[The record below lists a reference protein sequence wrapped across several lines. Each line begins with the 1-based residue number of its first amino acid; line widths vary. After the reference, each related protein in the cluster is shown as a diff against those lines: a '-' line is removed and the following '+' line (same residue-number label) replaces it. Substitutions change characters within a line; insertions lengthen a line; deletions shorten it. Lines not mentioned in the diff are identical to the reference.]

1 MQQYRNNRNNGNI
14 YDLRKDLQHTPP
26 PSQQKGSS
34 GSADGRYGFNGEPLS
49 FAPDRTANGTVRRTR
64 TDNSIEFPSQPRR
77 TEQSGTRR
85 TSGQN
90 RNRTA
95 QRSRTAQPEQRA
107 SGTARK
113 PQQRRSQGQKPRKTA
128 AQAAQ
133 QRYKNQRLRPAQQQP
148 RDPVQREKRK
158 KRRLTRAAL
167 KRRRMLRR
175 LMAFVTLLAVI
186 AAGVYLTMTMLF
198 KIGTIQVQ
206 TADGTVVQEV
216 GGYSS
221 AEILQALGV
230 HAEENIFSFDPAEKA
245 AALEKQF
252 PLLENIQV
260 ERDYPNTVVVR
271 TNAATA
277 VYAMQTS
284 GGWLSLSAGLKILDQ
299 DSAQPDLIILCGGEP
314 VSTTPGTQLE
324 FETGPSGPSSG
335 SAVSDSTASSEAGPP
350 TDKRLESLNTL
361 LTALDSSELG
371 ADVTRIEFE
380 DPEQMAFLYQG
391 RISVLLG
398 TLNELD
404 YKLRLAKYVL
414 LNEDGKGC
422 SPTDTGMLDLS
433 HLSASSSRK
442 FRFAQGEPTL
452 PSGWT
457 APEEP
462 AAPAEAEAENQPE
475 EASGTEPDTEGAE
488 AAPAEDPTAAAAE
501 QQ

>member
-1 MQQYRNNRNNGNI
+1 MQQDRNKSRRPSSSIQQNSVRRQGKPRKAYDWTQDRRPSNQNRRRTQGYQEQTLDFSGGNVTFEN
-14 YDLRKDLQHTPP
+14 H
-26 PSQQKGSS
+26 SS
-34 GSADGRYGFNGEPLS
+34 GYA
-49 FAPDRTANGTVRRTR
+49 
-64 TDNSIEFPSQPRR
+64 DNSIQFPQQTARRPNNQSQSRRQGQQRSQRPRQNTTAYPTNGGR
-77 TEQSGTRR
+77 PRNGQRPQNVQSARRPQSGGRYRPTEANLRSPARR
-85 TSGQN
+85 EG
-90 RNRTA
+90 
-95 QRSRTAQPEQRA
+95 
-107 SGTARK
+107 
-113 PQQRRSQGQKPRKTA
+113 
-128 AQAAQ
+128 
-133 QRYKNQRLRPAQQQP
+133 
-148 RDPVQREKRK
+148 RK
-158 KRRLTRAAL
+158 KRRLTRAAV
-167 KRRRMLRR
+167 RRRRAIRR
-175 LMAFVTLLAVI
+175 LTALALLLCVI
-186 AAGVYLTMTMLF
+186 GVGVYLTVTMLF
-198 KIGTIQVQ
+198 KINTLEV
-206 TADGTVVQEV
+206 AVDGEVVQEV

-252 PLLENIQV
+252 PLLENIRV

-314 VSTTPGTQLE
+314 VSTAPGTQLE

-335 SAVSDSTASSEAGPP
+335 SAASDSAASSEAGPP

-462 AAPAEAEAENQPE
+462 AAPAEAEAESQPE

>member
-1 MQQYRNNRNNGNI
+1 MQQDRNNSRRPSNSIQQNSARRQGKSRKAYDWTQDRRPSNQNRRRTQGYQEQTLDFSGGNVTFEN
-14 YDLRKDLQHTPP
+14 H
-26 PSQQKGSS
+26 SS
-34 GSADGRYGFNGEPLS
+34 GYA
-49 FAPDRTANGTVRRTR
+49 
-64 TDNSIEFPSQPRR
+64 DNSIQFPQQTARRPNNQNQSRRQGQQRSQRPRQNTTAYPTNGSR
-77 TEQSGTRR
+77 PRNGQRPQNVQSARRPQSGGRYRPTEANLRSPARR
-85 TSGQN
+85 EG
-90 RNRTA
+90 
-95 QRSRTAQPEQRA
+95 
-107 SGTARK
+107 
-113 PQQRRSQGQKPRKTA
+113 
-128 AQAAQ
+128 
-133 QRYKNQRLRPAQQQP
+133 
-148 RDPVQREKRK
+148 RK
-158 KRRLTRAAL
+158 KRRLTRAAV
-167 KRRRMLRR
+167 RRRRAIRR
-175 LMAFVTLLAVI
+175 LTALALLLCVI
-186 AAGVYLTMTMLF
+186 GVGVYLTVTMLF
-198 KIGTIQVQ
+198 KINTLEV
-206 TADGTVVQEV
+206 AVDGEVVQEV

-252 PLLENIQV
+252 PLLENIRV

-284 GGWLSLSAGLKILDQ
+284 SGWLSLSAGLKILDK

-324 FETGPSGPSSG
+324 FETGPSGAPSG
-335 SAVSDSTASSEAGPP
+335 SAASDSAASSEAGPP

-462 AAPAEAEAENQPE
+462 AAPAEAEAESQPE

>member
-1 MQQYRNNRNNGNI
+1 MQQDRNKSRRPSSSIQQNSARRQGKPRKAYDWTQDRRPSNQNRRRTQGYQEQTLDFSGGNVTFEN
-14 YDLRKDLQHTPP
+14 H
-26 PSQQKGSS
+26 SS
-34 GSADGRYGFNGEPLS
+34 GYA
-49 FAPDRTANGTVRRTR
+49 
-64 TDNSIEFPSQPRR
+64 DNSIQFPQQTARR
-77 TEQSGTRR
+77 PNNQNQSRR
-85 TSGQN
+85 QGQ
-90 RNRTA
+90 
-95 QRSRTAQPEQRA
+95 QRSQRPRQNTTAYPTNGSRPRNGQRPQS
-107 SGTARK
+107 SGRYRPTEANLRSPAR
-113 PQQRRSQGQKPRKTA
+113 
-128 AQAAQ
+128 
-133 QRYKNQRLRPAQQQP
+133 
-148 RDPVQREKRK
+148 REGRK
-158 KRRLTRAAL
+158 KRRLTRAAV
-167 KRRRMLRR
+167 RRRRAIRR
-175 LMAFVTLLAVI
+175 LTALALLLCVI
-186 AAGVYLTMTMLF
+186 GVGVYLTVTMLF
-198 KIGTIQVQ
+198 KINTLEV
-206 TADGTVVQEV
+206 AVDGEVVQEV

-284 GGWLSLSAGLKILDQ
+284 GGWLSLSAGLKILDK

-335 SAVSDSTASSEAGPP
+335 SAASDSAASSEAGPP

-475 EASGTEPDTEGAE
+475 EVSGTEPDTEGAE

>member
-1 MQQYRNNRNNGNI
+1 MQQDRNKSRRPSSSIQQNSARRQGKPRKAYDWTQDRRPSNQNRRRTQGYQEQTLDFSGGNVTFEN
-14 YDLRKDLQHTPP
+14 H
-26 PSQQKGSS
+26 SS
-34 GSADGRYGFNGEPLS
+34 GYA
-49 FAPDRTANGTVRRTR
+49 
-64 TDNSIEFPSQPRR
+64 DNSIQFPQQTARR
-77 TEQSGTRR
+77 PNNQNQSRR
-85 TSGQN
+85 QGQ
-90 RNRTA
+90 
-95 QRSRTAQPEQRA
+95 QRSQRPRQNTTAYPTNGSRPRNGQRPQS
-107 SGTARK
+107 SGRYRPTEANLRSPAR
-113 PQQRRSQGQKPRKTA
+113 
-128 AQAAQ
+128 
-133 QRYKNQRLRPAQQQP
+133 
-148 RDPVQREKRK
+148 REGRK
-158 KRRLTRAAL
+158 KRRLTRAAV
-167 KRRRMLRR
+167 RRRRAIRR
-175 LMAFVTLLAVI
+175 LTALALLLCVI
-186 AAGVYLTMTMLF
+186 GVGVYLTVTMLF
-198 KIGTIQVQ
+198 KINTLEV
-206 TADGTVVQEV
+206 AVDGEVVQEV

-475 EASGTEPDTEGAE
+475 EVSGTEPDTEGAE

>member
-1 MQQYRNNRNNGNI
+1 MQQDRNKSRRPSSSIQQNSARRQGKPRKAYDWTQDRRPSNQDRRRTQGYQEQTLDFSGGNVTFEN
-14 YDLRKDLQHTPP
+14 H
-26 PSQQKGSS
+26 SS
-34 GSADGRYGFNGEPLS
+34 GYA
-49 FAPDRTANGTVRRTR
+49 
-64 TDNSIEFPSQPRR
+64 DNSIQFPQQTARRPNNQSQSRR
-77 TEQSGTRR
+77 Q
-85 TSGQN
+85 GQ
-90 RNRTA
+90 
-95 QRSRTAQPEQRA
+95 QRSQRPRQNTTAYPTNGSRPRNGQRPQS
-107 SGTARK
+107 SGRYRPTEANLRSPAR
-113 PQQRRSQGQKPRKTA
+113 
-128 AQAAQ
+128 
-133 QRYKNQRLRPAQQQP
+133 
-148 RDPVQREKRK
+148 REGRK
-158 KRRLTRAAL
+158 KRRLTRAAV
-167 KRRRMLRR
+167 RRRRAIRR
-175 LMAFVTLLAVI
+175 LTALALLLCVI
-186 AAGVYLTMTMLF
+186 GVGVYLTVTMLF
-198 KIGTIQVQ
+198 KINTLEV
-206 TADGTVVQEV
+206 AVDGEVVQEV

-335 SAVSDSTASSEAGPP
+335 SAASDSAASSEAGPP

-462 AAPAEAEAENQPE
+462 AAPAEAEAESQPE
-475 EASGTEPDTEGAE
+475 EAPGTELDTEGAE

>member
-1 MQQYRNNRNNGNI
+1 MQQDRNNSRRPSSSIQQNSARRQGKSRKAYDWTQDRRPSNQNRRRTQGYQEQTLDFSGGNVTFEN
-14 YDLRKDLQHTPP
+14 H
-26 PSQQKGSS
+26 SS
-34 GSADGRYGFNGEPLS
+34 GYA
-49 FAPDRTANGTVRRTR
+49 
-64 TDNSIEFPSQPRR
+64 DNSIQFPQQTARRPNNQNQSRRQGQQRSQRPRQNTTAYPTNGSR
-77 TEQSGTRR
+77 PRNGQRPQNAQSARRPQSGGRYRPTEANLRSPARR
-85 TSGQN
+85 EG
-90 RNRTA
+90 
-95 QRSRTAQPEQRA
+95 
-107 SGTARK
+107 
-113 PQQRRSQGQKPRKTA
+113 
-128 AQAAQ
+128 
-133 QRYKNQRLRPAQQQP
+133 
-148 RDPVQREKRK
+148 RK
-158 KRRLTRAAL
+158 KRRLTRAAV
-167 KRRRMLRR
+167 RRRRAIRR
-175 LMAFVTLLAVI
+175 LTALALLLCVI
-186 AAGVYLTMTMLF
+186 GVGVYLTVTMLF
-198 KIGTIQVQ
+198 KINTLQV
-206 TADGTVVQEV
+206 AVDGEVVQEV

-252 PLLENIQV
+252 PLLENIRV

-284 GGWLSLSAGLKILDQ
+284 GGWLSLSAGLKILDK

-335 SAVSDSTASSEAGPP
+335 SAASDSAASSEAGPP

-457 APEEP
+457 APEES
-462 AAPAEAEAENQPE
+462 AAPAEAEAESQPE
-475 EASGTEPDTEGAE
+475 EASGTEPDIEGAE

>member
-1 MQQYRNNRNNGNI
+1 MQQDRNKSRHPSSSIQQNSARRQGKPRKAYDWTQDRRPSNQNRRRTQGYQEQTLDFSGGNVTFEN
-14 YDLRKDLQHTPP
+14 H
-26 PSQQKGSS
+26 SS
-34 GSADGRYGFNGEPLS
+34 GYA
-49 FAPDRTANGTVRRTR
+49 
-64 TDNSIEFPSQPRR
+64 DNSIQFPQQTARRPNNQSQSRRQGQQRSQRPRQNTTAYPTNGSR
-77 TEQSGTRR
+77 PRNGQRPQNVQSARRPQSGGRYRPTEANLRSPARR
-85 TSGQN
+85 EG
-90 RNRTA
+90 
-95 QRSRTAQPEQRA
+95 
-107 SGTARK
+107 
-113 PQQRRSQGQKPRKTA
+113 
-128 AQAAQ
+128 
-133 QRYKNQRLRPAQQQP
+133 
-148 RDPVQREKRK
+148 RK
-158 KRRLTRAAL
+158 KRRLTRAAV
-167 KRRRMLRR
+167 RRRRAIRR
-175 LMAFVTLLAVI
+175 LTALALLLCVI
-186 AAGVYLTMTMLF
+186 GVGVYLTVTMLF
-198 KIGTIQVQ
+198 KINTLQV
-206 TADGTVVQEV
+206 AVDGEVVQEV

-252 PLLENIQV
+252 PLLENIRV

-335 SAVSDSTASSEAGPP
+335 SAASDSAASSEAGPP

-462 AAPAEAEAENQPE
+462 AAPAEAEAESQPE
-475 EASGTEPDTEGAE
+475 EAPGTEPDTEGAE

>member
-1 MQQYRNNRNNGNI
+1 MQQDRNKSRRPSSSIQQNSARRQGK
-14 YDLRKDLQHTPP
+14 LRKAYDWTQDRR
-26 PSQQKGSS
+26 PSNQNRRRTQGYQEQTLDFSGGNVTFENHSS
-34 GSADGRYGFNGEPLS
+34 GYA
-49 FAPDRTANGTVRRTR
+49 
-64 TDNSIEFPSQPRR
+64 DNSIQFPQQTARR
-77 TEQSGTRR
+77 PNNQNQSRR
-85 TSGQN
+85 QGQ
-90 RNRTA
+90 
-95 QRSRTAQPEQRA
+95 QRSQRPRQNTTAYPTNGSRPRNGQRPQS
-107 SGTARK
+107 SGRYRPTEANLRSPAR
-113 PQQRRSQGQKPRKTA
+113 
-128 AQAAQ
+128 
-133 QRYKNQRLRPAQQQP
+133 
-148 RDPVQREKRK
+148 REGRK
-158 KRRLTRAAL
+158 KRRLTRAAV
-167 KRRRMLRR
+167 RRRRAIRR
-175 LMAFVTLLAVI
+175 LTALALLLCVI
-186 AAGVYLTMTMLF
+186 GVGVYLTVTMLF
-198 KIGTIQVQ
+198 KINTLEV
-206 TADGTVVQEV
+206 AVDGEVVQEV

-252 PLLENIQV
+252 PLLENIRV

-284 GGWLSLSAGLKILDQ
+284 GGWLSLSAGLKILDK

-335 SAVSDSTASSEAGPP
+335 SAASDSAASSEAGPP

-475 EASGTEPDTEGAE
+475 EVSGTEPDTEGAE

>member
-1 MQQYRNNRNNGNI
+1 MQQDRNKSRRPSSSTQQNSARRKGKPRKAYDWTQDRRPSNQDRRRTQGYQEQTLDFSGGNVTFEN
-14 YDLRKDLQHTPP
+14 H
-26 PSQQKGSS
+26 SS
-34 GSADGRYGFNGEPLS
+34 GYA
-49 FAPDRTANGTVRRTR
+49 
-64 TDNSIEFPSQPRR
+64 DNSIQFPQQTARRPNNQSQSRRQGQQRSQRPRQNTTAYPTNGSR
-77 TEQSGTRR
+77 PRNGQRPQNVQSTRRPQSGGRYRPTEANLRSPARR
-85 TSGQN
+85 EG
-90 RNRTA
+90 
-95 QRSRTAQPEQRA
+95 
-107 SGTARK
+107 
-113 PQQRRSQGQKPRKTA
+113 
-128 AQAAQ
+128 
-133 QRYKNQRLRPAQQQP
+133 
-148 RDPVQREKRK
+148 RK
-158 KRRLTRAAL
+158 KRRLTRAAV
-167 KRRRMLRR
+167 RRRRAIRR
-175 LMAFVTLLAVI
+175 LTALALLLCVI
-186 AAGVYLTMTMLF
+186 GVGVYLTVTMLF
-198 KIGTIQVQ
+198 KINTLEV
-206 TADGTVVQEV
+206 AVDGEVVQEV

-252 PLLENIQV
+252 PLLENIRV

-271 TNAATA
+271 TNAAAA

-284 GGWLSLSAGLKILDQ
+284 GGWLSLSAGLKILDK

-335 SAVSDSTASSEAGPP
+335 SAASDSAASSEAGPP

-462 AAPAEAEAENQPE
+462 AAPAEAEAGSQPE

>member
-1 MQQYRNNRNNGNI
+1 MQQDRNKSRRPSSSIQQNSARRQGKPRKAYDWTQDRRPSNQNRRRTQGYQEQTLDFSGGNVTFEN
-14 YDLRKDLQHTPP
+14 H
-26 PSQQKGSS
+26 SS
-34 GSADGRYGFNGEPLS
+34 GYA
-49 FAPDRTANGTVRRTR
+49 
-64 TDNSIEFPSQPRR
+64 DNSIQFPQQTARR
-77 TEQSGTRR
+77 PNNQNQSRR
-85 TSGQN
+85 QGQ
-90 RNRTA
+90 
-95 QRSRTAQPEQRA
+95 QRSQRPRQNTTAYPTNGSRPRNGQRPQS
-107 SGTARK
+107 SGRYRPTEANLRSPAR
-113 PQQRRSQGQKPRKTA
+113 
-128 AQAAQ
+128 
-133 QRYKNQRLRPAQQQP
+133 
-148 RDPVQREKRK
+148 REGRK
-158 KRRLTRAAL
+158 KRRLTRAAV
-167 KRRRMLRR
+167 RRRRAIRR
-175 LMAFVTLLAVI
+175 LTALALLLCVI
-186 AAGVYLTMTMLF
+186 GVGVYLTVTMLF
-198 KIGTIQVQ
+198 KINTLEV
-206 TADGTVVQEV
+206 AVDGEVVQEV

-252 PLLENIQV
+252 PLLENIRV

-335 SAVSDSTASSEAGPP
+335 SAASDSAASSEAGPP

-475 EASGTEPDTEGAE
+475 EAPGTEPDTEGAE

>member
-1 MQQYRNNRNNGNI
+1 MQQDRNKSRRPSSSIQQNSARRQEKPRKAYDWTQDRRPSNQNRRRTQGYQEQTLDFSGGNVTFEN
-14 YDLRKDLQHTPP
+14 H
-26 PSQQKGSS
+26 SS
-34 GSADGRYGFNGEPLS
+34 GYA
-49 FAPDRTANGTVRRTR
+49 
-64 TDNSIEFPSQPRR
+64 DNSIQFPQQTARRPNNQSQSRR
-77 TEQSGTRR
+77 Q
-85 TSGQN
+85 GQ
-90 RNRTA
+90 
-95 QRSRTAQPEQRA
+95 QRSQRPRQNTTAYPTNGSRPRNGQRPQNVQSA
-107 SGTARK
+107 RRPQSSGRYRPTEANLRSPAR
-113 PQQRRSQGQKPRKTA
+113 
-128 AQAAQ
+128 
-133 QRYKNQRLRPAQQQP
+133 
-148 RDPVQREKRK
+148 REGRK
-158 KRRLTRAAL
+158 KRRLTRAAV
-167 KRRRMLRR
+167 RRRRAIRR
-175 LMAFVTLLAVI
+175 LTALALLLCVI
-186 AAGVYLTMTMLF
+186 GVGVYLTVTMLF
-198 KIGTIQVQ
+198 KINTLEV
-206 TADGTVVQEV
+206 AVDGEVVQEV

-230 HAEENIFSFDPAEKA
+230 HAEENPAEKA

-252 PLLENIQV
+252 PLLENIRV

-284 GGWLSLSAGLKILDQ
+284 GGWLSLSAGLKILDK

-314 VSTTPGTQLE
+314 VSATPGTQLE

-335 SAVSDSTASSEAGPP
+335 SAASDSAASSEAGPP

-462 AAPAEAEAENQPE
+462 AAPAEAEAESQPE

>member
-1 MQQYRNNRNNGNI
+1 MTQNRNDRRAGPQSSARPHRPQTQNGSHRA
-14 YDLRKDLQHTPP
+14 YDWTQDRRA
-26 PSQQKGSS
+26 
-34 GSADGRYGFNGEPLS
+34 SAPQ
-49 FAPDRTANGTVRRTR
+49 RRTR
-64 TDNSIEFPSQPRR
+64 PQGYQEQTLDFSGGDGSFEHYGDNSIQFPQQTARRPNGQSRAGQARRPARPQGQRPRR
-77 TEQSGTRR
+77 QNTQPYPR
-85 TSGQN
+85 SGQ
-90 RNRTA
+90 RPGSA
-95 QRSRTAQPEQRA
+95 QNNGRYRPTEANLRSP
-107 SGTARK
+107 AR
-113 PQQRRSQGQKPRKTA
+113 
-128 AQAAQ
+128 
-133 QRYKNQRLRPAQQQP
+133 
-148 RDPVQREKRK
+148 REGKK
-158 KRRLTRAAL
+158 KRRLTRAAI
-167 KRRRMLRR
+167 RRRRAIRR
-175 LMAFVTLLAVI
+175 LTALALLLCVI
-186 AAGVYLTMTMLF
+186 GVGVYLTVTMLF
-198 KIGTIQVQ
+198 KINTLQVVS
-206 TADGTVVQEV
+206 DGAVVSEV

-221 AEILQALGV
+221 AEILEALGV

-252 PLLENIQV
+252 PLLENIRV

-335 SAVSDSTASSEAGPP
+335 SAASDSAASSEAGPP

-475 EASGTEPDTEGAE
+475 EAPGTEADTEGAE

>member
-1 MQQYRNNRNNGNI
+1 MQQDRNKSRRPSSSIQQNSARRQGKPRKAYDWTQDRRPSNQNRRRTQGYQEQTLDFSGGNVTFEN
-14 YDLRKDLQHTPP
+14 H
-26 PSQQKGSS
+26 SS
-34 GSADGRYGFNGEPLS
+34 GYA
-49 FAPDRTANGTVRRTR
+49 
-64 TDNSIEFPSQPRR
+64 DNSIQFPQQTARR
-77 TEQSGTRR
+77 PNNQNQSRR
-85 TSGQN
+85 QGQ
-90 RNRTA
+90 
-95 QRSRTAQPEQRA
+95 QRSQRPRQNTTAYPTNGSRPRNGQRPQS
-107 SGTARK
+107 SGRYRPTEANLRSPAR
-113 PQQRRSQGQKPRKTA
+113 
-128 AQAAQ
+128 
-133 QRYKNQRLRPAQQQP
+133 
-148 RDPVQREKRK
+148 REGRK
-158 KRRLTRAAL
+158 KRRLTRAAV
-167 KRRRMLRR
+167 RRRRAIRR
-175 LMAFVTLLAVI
+175 LTALALLLCVI
-186 AAGVYLTMTMLF
+186 GVGVYLTVTMLF
-198 KIGTIQVQ
+198 KINTLEV
-206 TADGTVVQEV
+206 AVDGEVVQEV

-475 EASGTEPDTEGAE
+475 EAPGTEADTEGAE

>member
-1 MQQYRNNRNNGNI
+1 MQQDRNKSRRPSSSIQQNSARRQGKPRKAYDWTQDRRPSNQNRRRTQGYQEQTLDFSGGNVTFEN
-14 YDLRKDLQHTPP
+14 H
-26 PSQQKGSS
+26 SS
-34 GSADGRYGFNGEPLS
+34 GYA
-49 FAPDRTANGTVRRTR
+49 
-64 TDNSIEFPSQPRR
+64 DNSIQFPQQTARR
-77 TEQSGTRR
+77 PNNQNQSRR
-85 TSGQN
+85 QGQ
-90 RNRTA
+90 
-95 QRSRTAQPEQRA
+95 QRSQRPRQNTTAYPTNGSRPRNGQRPQS
-107 SGTARK
+107 SGRYRPTEANLRSPAR
-113 PQQRRSQGQKPRKTA
+113 
-128 AQAAQ
+128 
-133 QRYKNQRLRPAQQQP
+133 
-148 RDPVQREKRK
+148 REGRK
-158 KRRLTRAAL
+158 KRRLTRAAI
-167 KRRRMLRR
+167 RRRRAIRR
-175 LMAFVTLLAVI
+175 LTALALLLCVI
-186 AAGVYLTMTMLF
+186 GVGVYLTVTMLF
-198 KIGTIQVQ
+198 KINTLEV
-206 TADGTVVQEV
+206 AVDGEVVQEV

-462 AAPAEAEAENQPE
+462 AAPAEAEAESQPE

>member
-1 MQQYRNNRNNGNI
+1 MQQDRNKSRRPSSSIRQNSARRQGKPRKAYDWTQDRRPSNQDRRRTQGYQEQTLDFSGGNVTFEN
-14 YDLRKDLQHTPP
+14 H
-26 PSQQKGSS
+26 SS
-34 GSADGRYGFNGEPLS
+34 GYA
-49 FAPDRTANGTVRRTR
+49 
-64 TDNSIEFPSQPRR
+64 DNSIQFPQQTARRPNNQNQSRRQGQQRSQRPRQNTTAYPTNGSR
-77 TEQSGTRR
+77 PRNGQRPQNVQSARRPQSGGRYRPTEANLRSPARR
-85 TSGQN
+85 EG
-90 RNRTA
+90 
-95 QRSRTAQPEQRA
+95 
-107 SGTARK
+107 
-113 PQQRRSQGQKPRKTA
+113 
-128 AQAAQ
+128 
-133 QRYKNQRLRPAQQQP
+133 
-148 RDPVQREKRK
+148 RK
-158 KRRLTRAAL
+158 KRRLTRAAV
-167 KRRRMLRR
+167 RRRRAIRR
-175 LMAFVTLLAVI
+175 LTALALLLCVI
-186 AAGVYLTMTMLF
+186 GVGVYLTVTMLF
-198 KIGTIQVQ
+198 KINTLEV
-206 TADGTVVQEV
+206 AVDGEVVQEV

-252 PLLENIQV
+252 PLLENIRV

-271 TNAATA
+271 TNAAAA

-284 GGWLSLSAGLKILDQ
+284 GGWLSLSAGLKILDK

-335 SAVSDSTASSEAGPP
+335 SAASDSAASSEAGPP

-462 AAPAEAEAENQPE
+462 AAPAEA
-475 EASGTEPDTEGAE
+475 SGTEPDTEGAE